1 MSVTFSPVVDYQT
14 LEEDKLNWTA
24 DFVQHCKLEELP
36 DNWKKF
42 ADKPFVG
49 GDIGYF
55 LWNEGNKPLS
65 SWQKWLKK
73 FDMIL
78 SEDKPFKKVYID
90 NIAYKVAIILNGEP
104 PEHHG
109 IEMQLSNR
117 NAYILCQYLGIP
129 EYGHMH
135 PRGLMNKIDYVIQNP
150 DKASEFAIPS
160 SDTKHHDPDAPL
172 GLGDGPRIIDQVKY

>member
-1 MSVTFSPVVDYQT
+1 
-14 LEEDKLNWTA
+14 
-24 DFVQHCKLEELP
+24 
-36 DNWKKF
+36 
-42 ADKPFVG
+42 
-49 GDIGYF
+49 
-55 LWNEGNKPLS
+55 
-65 SWQKWLKK
+65 
-73 FDMIL
+73 
-78 SEDKPFKKVYID
+78 
-90 NIAYKVAIILNGEP
+90 
-104 PEHHG
+104 
-109 IEMQLSNR
+109 MQLSNR